1 MAGMEVDDGS
11 NRVGG
16 KRNFPGSRTF
26 GPRIPQVCR
35 FWQEG
40 RCLKGDAC
48 QWQHPV
54 APETSGRFSG
64 SSEPLGYKKSNYSID
79 NRAGA
84 HVASIG
90 TNGSG
95 GQRRWGRKQ
104 QLQNL
109 GEKVPFDS
117 KRPLRDTVCL
127 YWIRGNCNR
136 GNNCNFLHSYTTAS
150 DFDIMTKLKGHEK
163 AVRGIALPTGSSL
176 LYTGGQDQTVRVWDC
191 DTGKCSSVV
200 PMGGDVG
207 ALLSESGWLFVG
219 LPNEVKAW
227 NMQTAAQ
234 QSLSGPKGQVHALAI
249 ISDLL
254 FAGSQDGS
262 ILAWKFNFAL
272 NAFEP
277 AASLWG
283 HTGAVIALQ
292 TAGGRLYSGSM
303 DKSIMVWDLSNG
315 QCLQTLHGHSNVVMS
330 LLCWEQF
337 LLSCSLD
344 GFIKVWQANAS
355 GTLEVAYTFPEDS
368 EAAGSLDVSWPLLIS
383 ALLGEVASTFISSF
397 ACFLV

>member
-163 AVRGIALPTGSSL
+163 VFSPCPPIVFRYFFFSF
-176 LYTGGQDQTVRVWDC
+176 
-191 DTGKCSSVV
+191 
-200 PMGGDVG
+200 
-207 ALLSESGWLFVG
+207 LF
-219 LPNEVKAW
+219 L
-227 NMQTAAQ
+227 
-234 QSLSGPKGQVHALAI
+234 
-249 ISDLL
+249 
-254 FAGSQDGS
+254 
-262 ILAWKFNFAL
+262 
-272 NAFEP
+272 
-277 AASLWG
+277 
-283 HTGAVIALQ
+283 
-292 TAGGRLYSGSM
+292 
-303 DKSIMVWDLSNG
+303 
-315 QCLQTLHGHSNVVMS
+315 
-330 LLCWEQF
+330 
-337 LLSCSLD
+337 
-344 GFIKVWQANAS
+344 
-355 GTLEVAYTFPEDS
+355 
-368 EAAGSLDVSWPLLIS
+368 
-383 ALLGEVASTFISSF
+383 ISSF
-397 ACFLV
+397 YLLIIWESFFVLLSSCMRPHSIQRNRTFSILNKSCNPSWNEL